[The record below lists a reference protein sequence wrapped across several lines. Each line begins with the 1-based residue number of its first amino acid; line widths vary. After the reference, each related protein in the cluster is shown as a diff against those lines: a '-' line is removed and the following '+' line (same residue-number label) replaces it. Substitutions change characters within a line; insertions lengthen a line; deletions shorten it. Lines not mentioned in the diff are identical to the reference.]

1 MPWDSSPLL
10 SGIAQETAVGV
21 RQVTVCLLS
30 PVHFNTFLERIMY
43 EALEDHESSVSI
55 GERSI
60 TNCFADDIIVNSEKE
75 DEADVRT
82 DRVDTITRRYK
93 M

>member
-1 MPWDSSPLL
+1 
-10 SGIAQETAVGV
+10 
-21 RQVTVCLLS
+21 
-30 PVHFNTFLERIMY
+30 MY
-43 EALEDHESSVSI
+43 EALEDHESNVSI
-55 GERSI
+55 GGRSI